1 MRTMALHQVSNA
13 CQRSWWILAWS
24 TAQLFGGNGFLC
36 HLNLNHWS
44 LPGERALSSL
54 RLNKQE
60 LKTGKSRKWSQNSAT
75 CCVPAA
81 CEGPPGYESGRT
93 SFFPN
98 STSFGVFS
106 HSKGFGAELLPD
118 SLWFSGAD
126 PCWAAK
132 RFCGRSHQEF
142 HQGFQRGP
150 PKLYQG
156 CPRFVVSRVF
166 RGRCVLSPML
176 LRIFFGL
183 IFNSCMLAGWHLQQ
197 QIHDFKFR
205 HYFPL
210 SVFMFVCRHRGL
222 CIQVASHR
230 ILCWSCWGFMGLD
243 SEICPPP
250 VVILRL
256 CNWLAQKIMWIC
268 PLAEQ
273 SSTATHPR
281 CLTGWPLDFNRSWCF
296 QVVSTWSQWC
306 ASPWPSV
313 ECVALDR

>member
-81 CEGPPGYESGRT
+81 CEGPPAYESGRT

-98 STSFGVFS
+98 SNSFGVFS
-106 HSKGFGAELLPD
+106 YSKGFGAELLRD

-132 RFCGRSHQEF
+132 RFCGRFHQEF
-142 HQGFQRGP
+142 HQGFQRGSTKALP
-150 PKLYQG
+150 RLPK
-156 CPRFVVSRVF
+156 V
-166 RGRCVLSPML
+166 
-176 LRIFFGL
+176 
-183 IFNSCMLAGWHLQQ
+183 
-197 QIHDFKFR
+197 
-205 HYFPL
+205 
-210 SVFMFVCRHRGL
+210 RGL
-222 CIQVASHR
+222 SGFLGQMRVEPHAVGD
-230 ILCWSCWGFMGLD
+230 ILWAYF
-243 SEICPPP
+243 
-250 VVILRL
+250 
-256 CNWLAQKIMWIC
+256 
-268 PLAEQ
+268 
-273 SSTATHPR
+273 
-281 CLTGWPLDFNRSWCF
+281 
-296 QVVSTWSQWC
+296 
-306 ASPWPSV
+306 
-313 ECVALDR
+313 